1 TLMPT
6 WAFAG
11 DTKKPVDDAKKPPTK
26 VLLFLNVSGQSL
38 QMTSAEPIRRVLD
51 AGGKVLLD
59 LDPTKAGGDGSLKL
73 KMEYKK
79 SRFVGAYWSSPEKRT
94 SVSVSFHSRGTE
106 IITLEGDTGKKE
118 SFEITVLDS
127 ALAIQP
133 GGT

>member
-1 TLMPT
+1 SGETKMPYQPRALLLGMAVTLMPT

-11 DTKKPVDDAKKPPTK
+11 DTKKPVVDAKKPSTK

-51 AGGKVLLD
+51 AGGKVILD

-94 SVSVSFHSRGTE
+94 WVSVSCHARGTAA
-106 IITLEGDTGKKE
+106 ITLEGG
-118 SFEITVLDS
+118 
-127 ALAIQP
+127 
-133 GGT
+133 